1 MKKIDVEDFNGQ
13 AREVFENEVLPQI
26 KKAKLLKLKLK
37 KSKKIIMGKIIIEF
51 DSIEE
56 SQDARVALDAM
67 RWKMSIWDLDQ
78 KLRTTTKYGQKFWT
92 NAPATPEEIDTCD
105 QLRQEIRT
113 ILGEYGLNLND

>member
-1 MKKIDVEDFNGQ
+1 MKQIDVEDFNRQ

-26 KKAKLLKLKLK
+26 KKARLLKLK

-51 DSIEE
+51 DSVEE

-67 RWKMSIWDLDQ
+67 RWKMSMWDLDQ
-78 KLRTTTKYGQKFWT
+78 KLRTTTKYAQKFWT
-92 NAPATPEEIDTCD
+92 NEPATEEQIDTCD

-113 ILGEYGLNLND
+113 ILSEYGLNLND